1 MNFARERNYIVDS
14 AEVAGKGI
22 MKTPCQCQD
31 VLFLDPLPSPKSEEI
46 TVKPETT

>member
-1 MNFARERNYIVDS
+1 VER

-22 MKTPCQCQD
+22 MKTPCQD
-31 VLFLDPLPSPKSEEI
+31 VLFLDPLTSPKSEEI